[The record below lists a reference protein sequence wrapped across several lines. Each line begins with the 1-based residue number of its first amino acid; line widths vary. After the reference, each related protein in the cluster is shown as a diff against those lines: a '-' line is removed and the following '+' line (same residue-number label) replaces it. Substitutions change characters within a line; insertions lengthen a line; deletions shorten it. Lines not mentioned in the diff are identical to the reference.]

1 MVEADG
7 EWHTSDNKY
16 ASAQWKAAHP
26 PQNPS
31 LTKQASFRIPAPVQ
45 ERNESEHGSSPANG
59 KGKAPD
65 VEILI
70 LDSDE
75 DEDEGIVKRELSPS
89 HEPSSR
95 ASFDTVPQTQ
105 IQSQTSSNVID
116 LTLDDSDDEQPLV
129 HNSYGKRKASDAN
142 LAELLPDQLWKKGRI
157 DPSRTLPAPLPSVPL
172 TGLRTAINNH
182 PSSPPGLRYPAL
194 SSFQGNTLP
203 PPVYPSFNRSGPGN
217 SSLQLPPISNSF
229 IPRQSSSS
237 HNPSWS

>member
-26 PQNPS
+26 PQNPPLS
-31 LTKQASFRIPAPVQ
+31 KQPSFRTPAPVQ
-45 ERNESEHGSSPANG
+45 ERNESKHVSNLTNG

-65 VEILI
+65 VEILV
-70 LDSDE
+70 LDTDE
-75 DEDEGIVKRELSPS
+75 DDEDEGIVKRELSP
-89 HEPSSR
+89 HESSSR

-105 IQSQTSSNVID
+105 SQSQASSNIID
-116 LTLDDSDDEQPLV
+116 LTVDDSDDEQPLMS
-129 HNSYGKRKASDAN
+129 NSFGKRKASEAN
-142 LAELLPDQLWKKGRI
+142 LTESLPDQLWKKGRI
-157 DPSRTLPAPLPSVPL
+157 DSSRILPVPLPSAP
-172 TGLRTAINNH
+172 LRTAISSH
-182 PSSPPGLRYPAL
+182 PSSPPGLRYPAI

-229 IPRQSSSS
+229 IPRQASSS

>member
-7 EWHTSDNKY
+7 EWHTSDNKH

-26 PQNPS
+26 YQNPS
-31 LTKQASFRIPAPVQ
+31 ITMKSSFRIPAPVQ

-89 HEPSSR
+89 HDTSSR
-95 ASFDTVPQTQ
+95 ASFDTVPRKQTQ
-105 IQSQTSSNVID
+105 SQSSSNIID
-116 LTLDDSDDEQPLV
+116 LTLEDSDDEQPPV
-129 HNSYGKRKASDAN
+129 YNNFGKRKASDAN
-142 LAELLPDQLWKKGRI
+142 LAESLPDQLWKKGRI
-157 DPSRTLPAPLPSVPL
+157 DSSRILPAPLPSAPI

-182 PSSPPGLRYPAL
+182 PPSPPGLRYPGL
-194 SSFQGNTLP
+194 SSFRDNTLP
-203 PPVYPSFNRSGPGN
+203 PPAYPSFNRNGSGN